1 MVKSNWK
8 NSLTKVA
15 NSLMQVDRYG
25 EAVSFK
31 IQGKTSYPG
40 YFSMIVSLILFGT
53 VLYYGHAKYE
63 KMMNLDDTDF
73 QSFTEPFDWSTK
85 LYQN

>member
-8 NSLTKVA
+8 NSFRKVK

-25 EAVSFK
+25 ETVSFT
-31 IQGKTSYPG
+31 IQGKSSYPG
-40 YFSMIVSLILFGT
+40 CFSMIVSLIIFGT

-73 QSFTEPFDWSTK
+73 
-85 LYQN
+85 